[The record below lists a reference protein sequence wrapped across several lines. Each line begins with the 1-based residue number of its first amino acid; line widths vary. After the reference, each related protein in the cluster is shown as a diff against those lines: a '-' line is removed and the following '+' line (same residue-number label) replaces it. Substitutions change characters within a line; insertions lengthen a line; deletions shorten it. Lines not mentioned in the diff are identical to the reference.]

1 MLIQIEY
8 RIDPEN
14 RDAFLRAIHA
24 VEATR
29 RRNGAARWRVFR
41 DLGADG
47 RFVERYVITSWSE
60 YVRLRTRMTM
70 TDRKVQ
76 DRVTELQRKDVP
88 IRVSRLIGV
97 NEREFLESE
106 RHHEAQPKP
115 RQPTHE

>member
-1 MLIQIEY
+1 
-8 RIDPEN
+8 
-14 RDAFLRAIHA
+14 
-24 VEATR
+24 
-29 RRNGAARWRVFR
+29 
-41 DLGADG
+41 
-47 RFVERYVITSWSE
+47 
-60 YVRLRTRMTM
+60 MTI

-88 IRVSRLIGV
+88 IRVSRLLGV